1 VVLGYDA
8 VRWRAMI
15 AVLDSNCFND
25 DARAARPKLQ
35 TVLEAASKGAIEVVV
50 PEVVLDELDKQFSSR
65 SNRAYKAIRAEQGE
79 LGKLGLPIPAIPEV
93 DTDYRASLEAVLTA
107 SGVQIVPYPKD
118 LRPAVRWAVLR
129 RKPFDQDGKGFPDA
143 VIWLTVLQLA
153 EEHSEEG
160 IVLVTADKDFA
171 MSKSDPQLAKA
182 LREDLEAQGRPRD
195 QVRRVPG
202 ISPFLEELGKR
213 VKASRERAEELIE
226 AGALDAEIESRILYE
241 EVEQGP
247 LRLGVELDN
256 DPTIIGWDLEEL
268 RLDEA
273 VTLPGNRIYLE
284 VTAWSSAMLNLVI
297 YRADY
302 VLAIEANY
310 VPFSVSNS
318 DLNRHYVEA
327 EAELMLELSLAI
339 TANEDGTD
347 AEVDLLGVNLAPI
360 ELAARDLIEDP
371 DDFLD
376 QLRPIL
382 VGKAVEEYSPDEAI
396 ESDIE
401 ETTIEAVNFGDS
413 LRIGEVFSEPGEE
426 LSAEV
431 KLSAEGDVTWVV
443 TAPSPF
449 DSEKFAGLAENEESG
464 APFLHDIE
472 SDVPLEIEVNATW
485 NHSSGWHDLVVTRV
499 ALIADEARARA
510 SRPTAAEALE
520 TERLLDMVE
529 KEEEKKSGKG
539 KEVDGDAA

>member
-1 VVLGYDA
+1 
-8 VRWRAMI
+8 M
-15 AVLDSNCFND
+15 
-25 DARAARPKLQ
+25 
-35 TVLEAASKGAIEVVV
+35 

-65 SNRAYKAIRAEQGE
+65 SKRAYKAIRAEQGE
-79 LGKLGLPIPAIPEV
+79 LGKLGLPIPSIPAA
-93 DTDYRASLEAVLTA
+93 DADYRASLEAVLTA
-107 SGVQIVPYPKD
+107 SGVQILPYPKD
-118 LRPAVRWAVLR
+118 LRPAVRWAVMR

-143 VIWLTVLQLA
+143 VIWLTVLHLV
-153 EEHSEEG
+153 EEHEES
-160 IVLVTADKDFA
+160 IALVTADKDFA
-171 MSKSDPQLAKA
+171 ASKSDPQLAEA
-182 LREDLEAQGRPRD
+182 LREDLEARGRPRD

-202 ISPFLEELGKR
+202 ISPLVEELGKR
-213 VKASRERAEELIE
+213 VKASRERGEELIE
-226 AGALDAEIESRILYE
+226 AGALDAEIESQILYE

-247 LRLGVELDN
+247 LRLGVDLDN
-256 DPTIIGWDLEEL
+256 DPTIISFDLEDL

-273 VTLPGNRIYLE
+273 VTLPGKRIYLE
-284 VTAWSSAMLNLVI
+284 VTAWSYAMLNLVI

-302 VLAIEANY
+302 VLAIEADY
-310 VPFSVSNS
+310 VPFTVSNS

-347 AEVDLLGVNLAPI
+347 AEVDLLGVNLAPV

-382 VGKAVEEYSPDEAI
+382 VGKAVEEYSPNEPI

-401 ETTIEAVNFGDS
+401 ETTIEAVSFGGS
-413 LRIGEVFSEPGEE
+413 PRIGEVFTEPSEE

-485 NHSSGWHDLVVTRV
+485 DHGSGWHGLEMTRV
-499 ALIADEARARA
+499 ALVADEAKARA

-520 TERLLDMVE
+520 TDRLLDMVE
-529 KEEEKKSGKG
+529 KEEEKKGGEGKR
-539 KEVDGDAA
+539 